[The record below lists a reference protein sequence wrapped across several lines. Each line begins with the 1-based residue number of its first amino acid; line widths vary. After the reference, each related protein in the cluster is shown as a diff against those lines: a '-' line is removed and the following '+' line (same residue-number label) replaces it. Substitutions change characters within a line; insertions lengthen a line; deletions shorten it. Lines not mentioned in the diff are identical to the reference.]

1 MDVALFG
8 QWLAGIALLDPA
20 QRGRALKELA
30 LAEANDPEGC
40 LTDQMAAPLARD
52 AVETRV
58 PARSGATIDAAS
70 GQNLLAKIGQNRIA
84 SFGCPHCGNDAIH
97 AWGQS
102 RGKPRYRCAHCR
114 KSFNPLTGTPLAGL
128 HKQGRWRDQAQALMN
143 GETVAKAAV
152 RCQVDY
158 TTAFRWRHRFLA
170 ALNLDHPR
178 RLQGIVEADETFILE
193 SFKGK
198 RSGLPRASRKRGGK
212 AGKRGLS
219 AEQIPIIVAR
229 DRTGATTDAVLPRL
243 DAASITVALGKV
255 IDPAAHFCCD
265 GGTAITAF
273 ARRAKVKLHVLPAPG
288 IPRPEAP
295 ELHIN
300 NVNAYHGRLKEWMRR
315 FHGVATRN
323 LPNYLSWRRTIEAL
337 GDASTPEAWIKAAA
351 GLGPYQQHS
360 Q

>member
-102 RGKPRYRCAHCR
+102 RGKPRYRCTHCR

-170 ALNLDHPR
+170 ALNLDHPGDCRGSSR
-178 RLQGIVEADETFILE
+178 RMKPLFWNPSRASAAACQE
-193 SFKGK
+193 
-198 RSGLPRASRKRGGK
+198 PRAS
-212 AGKRGLS
+212 
-219 AEQIPIIVAR
+219 AEAR
-229 DRTGATTDAVLPRL
+229 P
-243 DAASITVALGKV
+243 ASGVCRRSRSRSSWRV
-255 IDPAAHFCCD
+255 
-265 GGTAITAF
+265 TAPVPPPMPSC
-273 ARRAKVKLHVLPAPG
+273 RASTLPASRWPW
-288 IPRPEAP
+288 A
-295 ELHIN
+295 
-300 NVNAYHGRLKEWMRR
+300 K
-315 FHGVATRN
+315 
-323 LPNYLSWRRTIEAL
+323 S
-337 GDASTPEAWIKAAA
+337 STPPRTSAAMA
-351 GLGPYQQHS
+351 AQPSRPSHGAPK
-360 Q
+360 